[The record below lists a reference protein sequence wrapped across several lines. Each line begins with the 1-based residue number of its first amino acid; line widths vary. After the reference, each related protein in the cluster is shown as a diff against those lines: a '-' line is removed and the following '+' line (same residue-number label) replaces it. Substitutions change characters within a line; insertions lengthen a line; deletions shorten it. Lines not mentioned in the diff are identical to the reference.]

1 MLSFGFGPGK
11 QGGSMK
17 AIEEFCEESVG
28 SLWKETLE
36 RPSSIVKVE
45 RWETLV
51 RTGSAA
57 LRKDNIVAGG

>member
-1 MLSFGFGPGK
+1 
-11 QGGSMK
+11 
-17 AIEEFCEESVG
+17 
-28 SLWKETLE
+28 
-36 RPSSIVKVE
+36 VKVE